1 MLLSVGI
8 PVYNAAP
15 FLQRCLS
22 SILSQ
27 IDDRVEVICVDDG
40 STDGSLEILEK
51 MSRRNDRLHVILAS
65 HGGVSR
71 ARNLILQRAQG
82 TYMAWVDA
90 DDSVTEDWY
99 SSLLPLLE
107 QGLDLVF
114 FEHYRVESGISRR
127 MRYQEKAGVLG
138 REQFLYD
145 LVLDTKVR
153 SYLWDKVC
161 KRSLYQG
168 ITFPVDVLLMED
180 YSRLHEI
187 CYRARSIYYL
197 NRPLYVYLV
206 RESSLSH
213 TVDFRRYFQA
223 VHIAKD
229 RYDWLKERHIDVPRA
244 GYLKHYL
251 FFVTM
256 AVKENADERW
266 RKEVETCR
274 GEIQRHIL
282 YILMSRDIT
291 VKDKVKYEL
300 ITMHALRL
308 IYIWKAMIESGG
320 QTSDWDIK
328 WKGSWSQYIPVHESV
343 PVC

>member
-40 STDGSLEILEK
+40 STDGSLEILKE
-51 MSRRNDRLHVILAS
+51 MSRRDSRLRVLPVP

-71 ARNLILQRAQG
+71 ARNLILQCAQG

-90 DDSVTEDWY
+90 DDFVTEDWY
-99 SSLLPLLE
+99 SSLFPLLE
-107 QGLDLVF
+107 QGMDLIF
-114 FEHYRVESGISRR
+114 FEYDRRENGVSRR
-127 MRYQEKAGVLG
+127 MQYQGSSGILDKQ
-138 REQFLYD
+138 RFLYD
-145 LVLDTKVR
+145 LVLDVKVR
-153 SYLWDKVC
+153 SYLCDKVC

-197 NRPLYVYLV
+197 ARPLYVYLV
-206 RESSLSH
+206 RTGSLSH
-213 TVDFRRYFQA
+213 TVDFSRYFNA

-229 RYDWLKERHIDVPRA
+229 RYDWLKERHVDVPRA

-251 FFVTM
+251 FFVTA
-256 AVKENADERW
+256 AVKENADKVW
-266 RKEVETCR
+266 QKEVEECR

-282 YILMSRDIT
+282 YILRSGDIT
-291 VKDKVKYEL
+291 VKDKVKYAL
-300 ITMHALRL
+300 AAMHTLKT
-308 IYIWKAMIESGG
+308 IYSLKAMM
-320 QTSDWDIK
+320 K
-328 WKGSWSQYIPVHESV
+328 L
-343 PVC
+343 

>member
-27 IDDRVEVICVDDG
+27 IDERVEVICVDDG

-51 MSRRNDRLHVILAS
+51 MSRRNDRLHVIYAS

-71 ARNLILQRAQG
+71 ARNLILQCAQG

-90 DDSVTEDWY
+90 DDFVTEDWY
-99 SSLLPLLE
+99 SSLFPLLE
-107 QGLDLVF
+107 QGMDLIF
-114 FEHYRVESGISRR
+114 FEHDRRKNGVSRR
-127 MRYQEKAGVLG
+127 MQYQGSSGILDKQ
-138 REQFLYD
+138 RFLYD
-145 LVLDTKVR
+145 LVLDVKVR

-187 CYRARSIYYL
+187 CYRVRSIYYL
-197 NRPLYVYLV
+197 NRSLYVYLV
-206 RESSLSH
+206 REGGLSH

-229 RYDWLKERHIDVPRA
+229 RYDWLKERHVDVPRA

-251 FFVTM
+251 FFLTA
-256 AVKENADERW
+256 AVKENADKVW
-266 RKEVETCR
+266 QKEVEECR

-282 YILMSRDIT
+282 YILRSGDIT
-291 VKDKVKYEL
+291 VKDKVKYAL
-300 ITMHALRL
+300 VAMHTLKM
-308 IYIWKAMIESGG
+308 IYSLKAMM
-320 QTSDWDIK
+320 K
-328 WKGSWSQYIPVHESV
+328 L
-343 PVC
+343 

>member
-15 FLQRCLS
+15 FLRRCLS

-27 IDDRVEVICVDDG
+27 IDSRVEVICVDDG
-40 STDGSLEILEK
+40 STDGSREILEK
-51 MSRRNDRLHVILAS
+51 MSRRDSRLKVLPVA

-71 ARNLILQRAQG
+71 ARNLILQCARG

-99 SSLLPLLE
+99 NSLLPLLE
-107 QGLDLVF
+107 QSLDLVF
-114 FEHYRVESGISRR
+114 FEHYRVERGVSRR
-127 MRYQEKAGVLG
+127 MRYRERAGALD
-138 REQFLYD
+138 RERFLYD

-153 SYLWDKVC
+153 SYLCDKVC
-161 KRSLYQG
+161 KRSLFQG
-168 ITFPVDVLLMED
+168 ISFPTDVLLMED

-187 CYRARSIYYL
+187 CYRAQSIYYL
-197 NRPLYVYLV
+197 DRPLYVYLV
-206 RESSLSH
+206 REGSLSH

-229 RYDWLKERHIDVPRA
+229 RYDWLKERHMNVPRA

-256 AVKENADERW
+256 AVKGNADERW
-266 RKEVETCR
+266 RKEV
-274 GEIQRHIL
+274 GECQAEIRKHIGYL
-282 YILMSRDIT
+282 WVSRYVT
-291 VKDKVKYEL
+291 WKDKVKYGMIDLHMFKEIYKL
-300 ITMHALRL
+300 HAMM
-308 IYIWKAMIESGG
+308 KSGG
-320 QTSDWDIK
+320 QTSDRNDEWQGN
-328 WKGSWSQYIPVHESV
+328 WFQYALAQESV

>member
-40 STDGSLEILEK
+40 STDGSLEILKE
-51 MSRRNDRLHVILAS
+51 MSRRDSRLRVLPVP

-71 ARNLILQRAQG
+71 ARNLILQCAQG

-90 DDSVTEDWY
+90 DDFVTEDWY
-99 SSLLPLLE
+99 SSLFPLLE
-107 QGLDLVF
+107 QGMDLIF
-114 FEHYRVESGISRR
+114 FEYDRRGNGVSRR
-127 MRYQEKAGVLG
+127 MQYQGSSGILDKQ
-138 REQFLYD
+138 RFLYD
-145 LVLDTKVR
+145 LVLDVKVR
-153 SYLWDKVC
+153 SYLCDKVC

-197 NRPLYVYLV
+197 ARPLYVYLV
-206 RESSLSH
+206 RTGSLSH
-213 TVDFRRYFQA
+213 TVDFSRYFNA

-229 RYDWLKERHIDVPRA
+229 RYDWLKERHVDVPRA

-251 FFVTM
+251 FFLTA
-256 AVKENADERW
+256 AVKENADKVW
-266 RKEVETCR
+266 QKEVEECR
-274 GEIQRHIL
+274 GEIQQHIL
-282 YILMSRDIT
+282 YILRSGDIT
-291 VKDKVKYEL
+291 VKDKVKYAL
-300 ITMHALRL
+300 AAMHTLKT
-308 IYIWKAMIESGG
+308 IYSLKAMM
-320 QTSDWDIK
+320 K
-328 WKGSWSQYIPVHESV
+328 L
-343 PVC
+343 

>member
-40 STDGSLEILEK
+40 STDGSLEILKE
-51 MSRRNDRLHVILAS
+51 MSRRDSRLRVLPVP

-71 ARNLILQRAQG
+71 ARNLILQCAQG

-90 DDSVTEDWY
+90 DDFVTEDWY
-99 SSLLPLLE
+99 SSLFPLLE
-107 QGLDLVF
+107 QGMDLIF
-114 FEHYRVESGISRR
+114 FEYDRRENGVSRR
-127 MRYQEKAGVLG
+127 MQYQGSSGILDKQ
-138 REQFLYD
+138 RFLYD
-145 LVLDTKVR
+145 LVLDVKVR
-153 SYLWDKVC
+153 SYLCDKVC

-197 NRPLYVYLV
+197 ARPLYVYLV
-206 RESSLSH
+206 RTGSLSH
-213 TVDFRRYFQA
+213 TVDFSRYFNA

-229 RYDWLKERHIDVPRA
+229 RYDWLKERHVDVPRA
-244 GYLKHYL
+244 GYLKYYL
-251 FFVTM
+251 FFVTA
-256 AVKENADERW
+256 AVKENADKVW
-266 RKEVETCR
+266 QKEVEECR

-282 YILMSRDIT
+282 YILRSGDIT
-291 VKDKVKYEL
+291 VKDKVKYAL
-300 ITMHALRL
+300 AAMHTLKT
-308 IYIWKAMIESGG
+308 IYSLKAMM
-320 QTSDWDIK
+320 K
-328 WKGSWSQYIPVHESV
+328 L
-343 PVC
+343 